1 MQYYVLSQDGQKY
14 GPGDVVTLQ
23 LWVNEN
29 RVLPDTL
36 LEETGSGMKIAA
48 SSLPGLQ
55 FGFHG
60 ATPISTL
67 PSNQQSHPAPL
78 YGPGS
83 LPQSSCQQR
92 PSMYQP
98 YQSEMN
104 NTGYIVGAIICAV
117 LSLGFFPVIFGPAAI
132 FLSYKV
138 KTRGDVI
145 TGSIL
150 MAVSAVTMVLGVVIG
165 AVIGFEAATSY
176 MNSTR

>member
-83 LPQSSCQQR
+83 LPQSSFPQR
-92 PSMYQP
+92 PMIYNTN
-98 YQSEMN
+98 E
-104 NTGYIVGAIICAV
+104 NTGGYMVGAIICAA
-117 LSLGFFPVIFGPAAI
+117 LALFFLPIILGPIAI

-138 KTRGDVI
+138 KAGGDI
-145 TGSIL
+145 KTGKIL
-150 MAVSAVTMVLGVVIG
+150 MAVSAVTMVTGMAIGCALVIWRM
-165 AVIGFEAATSY
+165 TS
-176 MNSTR
+176 SG